1 MKPLGLYIHIPF
13 CKSFCPYCDFY
24 KVKAED
30 DLMQKYTEAVVKT
43 TASFSHYGDDR
54 IVDTIYFGGGTPSA
68 MDGECIATMLAAIR
82 DAFEV
87 AYDAEVTVE
96 CNPSSNL
103 EDFLPKVARAG
114 VNRLSFGMQ
123 SSVDEERRSL
133 GRAASAARV
142 RDCIELA
149 KANGID
155 NISVDLMLGVPN
167 QSRATL
173 SESIDFISSLDV
185 THVSAYMLKVE
196 EGTVFDKRLLEGKLV
211 LPTEDDV
218 VALYNLTIASLAGYG
233 FSQYEIS
240 NFSKPGFESRHN
252 LKYWHDEEYL
262 GIGPAAHSFIGGKR
276 FYFPSDIYGFIDGTT
291 VVEDDGD
298 GGSFEERLMLAL
310 RLNTGFCGEMP
321 EEFLERVKSEAEG
334 SLKGYVEVDDNI
346 IRLTKDGFLVSN
358 TVIGKIFDM
367 I

>member
-1 MKPLGLYIHIPF
+1 MRPLGLYINIPF

-24 KVKAED
+24 KVKAD
-30 DLMQKYTEAVVKT
+30 SDLMQKYTEAVVKT
-43 TASFSHYGDDR
+43 TASFSHYGRDR

-68 MDGECIATMLAAIR
+68 MDGECIAAMLAAIR
-82 DAFEV
+82 DAFV
-87 AYDAEVTVE
+87 IADDAEVTVE
-96 CNPSSNL
+96 CNPSSDL
-103 EDFLPKVARAG
+103 ESFLPQVVKAG

-149 KANGID
+149 KAQGID

-167 QSRATL
+167 QSLTTL

-211 LPTEDDV
+211 LPNEDEV
-218 VALYNLTIASLAGYG
+218 VALYNLTIAALSGYG

-252 LKYWHDEEYL
+252 LKYWNDEEYL
-262 GIGPAAHSFIGGKR
+262 GIGPAAHSFVNGNR
-276 FYFPSDIYGFIDGTT
+276 FYFPSNINGFIGGRVD
-291 VVEDDGD
+291 VVDDGD
-298 GGSFEERLMLAL
+298 GGTFEERLMLAL
-310 RLNTGFCGEMP
+310 RLNAGFSGEMP
-321 EEFLERVKSEAEG
+321 DEFLERVKCEAEG
-334 SLKGYVEVDDNI
+334 SLKGYVEVDNNT

-358 TVIGKIFDM
+358 TVIGKIIDM